1 MPAAGGCRGRMSDKT
16 QTDTGPLTASDR
28 VTLTVSDIGGI
39 EHAEVEL
46 PAGVTTLAGANAT
59 NRSSLLRAL
68 NEVLGGTMGSI
79 RRGADDDTGYAKLT
93 IADDTYVR
101 TLTQR
106 GNDVSRDGEPYTTAT
121 AIVDL
126 YVSLLEQN
134 EIRRLIETGEQ
145 DAIDNRLADL
155 LMAPID
161 VDAIQQEIERRQHRS
176 NEIGE
181 QLEEIETAKGELP
194 ELQEQRE
201 AKKAEIADLEA
212 KIEAKRDRLTDLD
225 INRETAEQ
233 AETRLHKLEDLQED
247 CRNIETTIEYKEGEI
262 EDIEQQLADRED
274 EIADVEQRMGA
285 LATPD
290 DDAIQSLKER
300 LQQLRRA
307 AMLLDNLV
315 EGGRTFTN
323 PTHDRRSDL
332 QAALNATDAAGD
344 IIAFNPDSPATAC
357 PLCGTSVQ
365 RETLHERVDA
375 LASVATDCYDAA
387 DEIEEERAQLRS
399 RRQQLNE
406 LRKERRNLENEIHRL
421 EERIEDTR
429 RHIEELEDTR
439 DTKQSKIGDLQERVA
454 EIREHRSSELE
465 TLYDKIAELQDERA
479 TAKAE
484 LDSIDTQLTDHESLI
499 ADETDLR
506 EELADIE
513 EAIEARRKRVSRLEE
528 SVQEAAATHMEE
540 LIEQLEYDRIDGL
553 RLDREPT
560 DDPAGFSDF
569 QLVVVRR
576 QPDSAVSKE
585 GDLTTLSESERS
597 LVGLVVALAGY
608 VAHEVADEVPFL
620 LLDSIEE
627 FDTQRIDR
635 LLTYVRETVDV
646 QHVVTALL
654 PEDAE
659 GVGAEDTEIT
669 ADTFG

>member
-1 MPAAGGCRGRMSDKT
+1 MCDET
-16 QTDTGPLTASDR
+16 QPDTSPPTASSQA
-28 VTLTVSDIGGI
+28 TLTVIDIGGI
-39 EHAEVEL
+39 EHAEVDF
-46 PAGVTTLAGANAT
+46 PTGITTLAGANAT
-59 NRSSLLRAL
+59 NRSSLLQAL

-79 RRGADDDTGYAKLT
+79 RRGADDDIGHAKLT
-93 IADDTYVR
+93 VADDTYVR

-106 GNDVSRDGEPYTTAT
+106 GSDVSRDGDPYTTT
-121 AIVDL
+121 TELVDL
-126 YVSLLEQN
+126 YVSLLQQN
-134 EIRRLIETGEQ
+134 EIRQLIETGDS
-145 DAIDNRLADL
+145 DAIDRQLADL
-155 LMAPID
+155 LMAPVD
-161 VDAIQQEIERRQHRS
+161 VESIQREIERRQQRS
-176 NEIGE
+176 REIKE

-201 AKKAEIADLEA
+201 AKQTEIADLQAE
-212 KIEAKRDRLTDLD
+212 IEAKRDRLTDLD
-225 INRETAEQ
+225 INHEAAEQ
-233 AETRLHKLEDLQED
+233 AETRLNKLEDLQEE

-262 EDIEQQLADRED
+262 EDIEQQLVDRED
-274 EIADVEQRMGA
+274 ELADVEQRMEA
-285 LATPD
+285 LDTPD
-290 DDAIQSLKER
+290 EDAIQSLKER
-300 LQQLRRA
+300 LQHLRRA
-307 AMLLDNLV
+307 AMLFDNLV

-332 QAALNATDAAGD
+332 QVALNATDAAGD
-344 IIAFNPDSPATAC
+344 VIAFYPDSPATAC

-365 RETLHERVDA
+365 RETLHKRVDA
-375 LASVATDCYDAA
+375 LASVATDCYNAA
-387 DEIEEERAQLRS
+387 SEIEEEQAQLQS
-399 RRQQLNE
+399 RRQQLEE
-406 LRKERRNLENEIHRL
+406 LREERRNLENEIHRL

-429 RHIEELEDTR
+429 RHIAELEDSR

-465 TLYDKIAELQDERA
+465 ALYDEIAELQGERA

-484 LDSIDTQLTDHESLI
+484 LDSIDAQLADHESLI
-499 ADETDLR
+499 ADEADLR

-513 EAIEARRKRVSRLEE
+513 DAIEARRKQVSRLEE
-528 SVQEAAATHMEE
+528 DVQEAAATHMER
-540 LIEQLEYDRIDGL
+540 LVEQLEYDRIDGL

-569 QLVVVRR
+569 RLEVVRR
-576 QPDSAVSKE
+576 QPDGAVRTE

-627 FDTQRIDR
+627 FDTPRIDR
-635 LLTYVRETVDV
+635 LLTYVRETVAV
-646 QHVVTALL
+646 QYVVTALL